1 MGFWTGWEL
10 WEQMCFV
17 LGGLIALV
25 LLYGT
30 GVHIYNS
37 WRIKKIGAAEKL
49 KKSREEETIGTK
61 GLDLIPFGSRA
72 LESGIEIEGIWISK
86 NNTPQASPIP
96 PATPEGTRPASPT
109 CSNLDLG
116 LAAVPREERSSAE
129 RSLSIGN
136 GEEEIFMEA
145 HEHSAVADKPEEL
158 DKKDSSGSSSTGHSG
173 EISRPSPLE
182 RVGMC
187 LRESGPGNQENKDG
201 ILTRV
206 QTESEIREQTHHRTD
221 SRGVSICSRSLV
233 PHSRNQSSS
242 HIPVEGEDHLQALH
256 SHRQSH
262 VAETGQLG
270 GPWRHQP
277 VQRPSPE

>member
-182 RVGMC
+182 RV
-187 LRESGPGNQENKDG
+187 
-201 ILTRV
+201 
-206 QTESEIREQTHHRTD
+206 ESEIREQTHQRTD